1 MAANKNRKE
10 EAIGSL
16 RVVFSGTQRC
26 PGEVLQLASIV
37 DEFYLFF
44 SLEIS
49 VLIECRISLVSLT
62 IDFPFFPLSVQFSSF
77 FLFRSTLLRFLFRFL
92 NQNVAP
98 NAGPHLTNTYRF
110 CFAKTMDKLAKKLV
124 DWLNVTFFFIGWGER
139 ANQRSINGSIGC
151 AIFGRNPNPIDG
163 SLFRARIL

>member
-77 FLFRSTLLRFLFRFL
+77 FFVSFDSPPIFISFFKPKCGSKCGPTPDKYLSFLFCKD
-92 NQNVAP
+92 NGQ
-98 NAGPHLTNTYRF
+98 T
-110 CFAKTMDKLAKKLV
+110 
-124 DWLNVTFFFIGWGER
+124 GEE
-139 ANQRSINGSIGC
+139 
-151 AIFGRNPNPIDG
+151 
-163 SLFRARIL
+163 AR